1 MSARAY
7 VLLEIKEGNSK
18 QVAKVL
24 RGKPGVVVADLL
36 EGPPDVIMVVE
47 ALDSQK
53 LAELTVR
60 ALAAVENMTE
70 NFCLL
75 PAELGLNTS
84 TFAKSFRTGQK
95 RGVEGKHSRS
105 YCQGTMT
112 D

>member
-7 VLLEIKEGNSK
+7 VLLDIKEGKSK

-24 RGKPGVVVADLL
+24 QDKPGIVIADLL

-47 ALDSQK
+47 ASDRQK
-53 LAELTVR
+53 LAELTVQ
-60 ALAAVENMTE
+60 ALAVVENMTE
-70 NFCLL
+70 NFRLL
-75 PAELGLNTS
+75 PAVPGLNTS
-84 TFAKSFRTGQK
+84 TFAKSSRTGQK

-105 YCQGTMT
+105 YCQGTMA

>member
-1 MSARAY
+1 MSERVY
-7 VLLEIKEGNSK
+7 ILLDIVGGKAE

-24 RGKPGVVVADLL
+24 QDKPGIVIADLL

-47 ALDSQK
+47 ASDRQK
-53 LAELTVR
+53 LAELTVQ
-60 ALAAVENMTE
+60 ALAVVENMTE
-70 NFCLL
+70 NFRLL
-75 PAELGLNTS
+75 PTVPGLNTS

-105 YCQGTMT
+105 YCQGTMA